1 MPTWGYSITKLDPER
16 SAIASGRDMPISF
29 KDAVEIC
36 RSIKGLDI
44 ESAKRF
50 LEDVIAMKRMVPI
63 KRYKKKLPHHS
74 LQGWY
79 AGRYPVKASK
89 YILDVVKQLEANA
102 EYKGL
107 DTSRLKIIHA
117 AAQKG
122 MVIKK
127 YIPRAYGRST
137 PYFRQTVHVELAAVE
152 VVK

>member
-1 MPTWGYSITKLDPER
+1 VLFMPTWGYSVTKLDPER

-36 RSIKGLDI
+36 KSIKGLDI
-44 ESAKRF
+44 ESAKKF

-107 DTSRLKIIHA
+107 DENHSCSSTKRYDNKEIYSTSL
-117 AAQKG
+117 
-122 MVIKK
+122 
-127 YIPRAYGRST
+127 RSFYT
-137 PYFRQTVHVELAAVE
+137 LF
-152 VVK
+152 